1 MLKSLDPHT
10 LSCSNHLQILLFIN
24 WKYSYLV
31 KITLDNWRENRYTYD
46 ELENTPKFIENT
58 PKVKLI

>member
-1 MLKSLDPHT
+1 
-10 LSCSNHLQILLFIN
+10 
-24 WKYSYLV
+24 V